1 MENLPKDAKICA
13 LLLTY
18 TGVTSCEPKIISALQ
33 EYMFRN
39 ISNLLIEAHSLADY
53 SGRPDISSP
62 DIKMAIQFSIGKR
75 GSLSLQVFV
84 YSYFRTYYIELTR
97 LTGNLSLF
105 LLPSWACPRTKIVCF
120 LLILKQPL

>member
-39 ISNLLIEAHSLADY
+39 ISSLVNEAHNLADY
-53 SGRPDISSP
+53 SGRPDLSSA
-62 DIKMAIQFSIGKR
+62 DIKMAIQFSGNR
-75 GSLSLQVFV
+75 RSNLSLQVFQFTNNSGFV
-84 YSYFRTYYIELTR
+84 
-97 LTGNLSLF
+97 
-105 LLPSWACPRTKIVCF
+105 K
-120 LLILKQPL
+120 